1 VEQKGKGQEVKVTIP
16 GFLTTDKVT
25 IVTGSR
31 RGIGKATALALAEAG
46 SDIAVCD
53 LVADDGQLDAVAEE
67 IRGFGRRSLSIK
79 ADVSRAA
86 DVELLVEK
94 VMGEF
99 GRIDILVNNAGI
111 LIKSPILDMPE
122 ADWDRLI
129 NANLKGCYLCA
140 QAVGRIMV
148 RQESG
153 TIINIASQ
161 YAFRVTPN
169 MGGYSIAKAGVAML
183 TRVLARELG
192 AYGIRANAVA
202 PGLARTEFSKLS
214 WSDPEFMKQ
223 YEASVP
229 LGRIAETGDL
239 TGVILFLASD
249 ASRYVTG
256 HTILVDGGALA

>member
-1 VEQKGKGQEVKVTIP
+1 MEDTGKGQEATVSMP
-16 GFLTTDKVT
+16 GFLVADKVT

-46 SDIAVCD
+46 SDVAVCD

-67 IRGFGRRSLSIK
+67 IRGLGRRSLSIK

-86 DVELLVEK
+86 DVEHLVEK
-94 VMGEF
+94 VMDEF

-122 ADWDRLI
+122 GDWDRLMS
-129 NANLKGCYLCA
+129 ANLKGCYLCS
-140 QAVGRIMV
+140 QAVGRKMV
-148 RQESG
+148 DQKSG
-153 TIINIASQ
+153 TIVNIASQ
-161 YAFRVTPN
+161 YAFKVTPG

-192 AYGIRANAVA
+192 AHGIRANAVA
-202 PGLARTEFSKLS
+202 PGLARTEFSRLS
-214 WSDPEFMKQ
+214 WSDPEFLKQ

-249 ASRYVTG
+249 ASSYVTG